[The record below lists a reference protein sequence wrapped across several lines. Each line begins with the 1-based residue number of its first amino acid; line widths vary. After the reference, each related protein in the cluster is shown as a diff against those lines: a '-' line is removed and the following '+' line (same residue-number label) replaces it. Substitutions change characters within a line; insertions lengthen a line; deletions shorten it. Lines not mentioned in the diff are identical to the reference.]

1 MPTAQGILAFEF
13 IFLICAM
20 KAMIFAAGRGLRMRP
35 LSDTC
40 PKPLLEVAGK
50 PLIVWHLENLARAG
64 ITDIV
69 INLHHLGSQI
79 EQALGDGQ
87 QFGVRI
93 AYSYETTLLE
103 TAGGIVH
110 ARHLLGAEPFVVV
123 SADIFCPQFD
133 FSQVKQVLEDNDPWG
148 QPLPLDK
155 RDAAWLYMVAN
166 PAEHP
171 QGDFTVSAWSLGNL
185 PGTGPKAEAG
195 DITGLS
201 DVDVD
206 APALPALTYSGIGVF
221 RPEVFDAVAPGQQ
234 EKLVRLLR
242 ELAARGQ
249 LGGEQYYGPWQD
261 IGTPE
266 RLAAINRQFEQ
277 ELL

>member
-1 MPTAQGILAFEF
+1 
-13 IFLICAM
+13 M

-79 EQALGDGQ
+79 EQALGDG
-87 QFGVRI
+87 
-93 AYSYETTLLE
+93 
-103 TAGGIVH
+103 VH

-206 APALPALTYSGIGVF
+206 VNAPALPALTYSGIGVF
-221 RPEVFDAVAPGQQ
+221 RPEVFDAVAPGQP